1 MSSGACRAP
10 ARRSA
15 AAWAVCSGASE
26 GRTEGVIRRDAP
38 ARSVIAAHRAA
49 WTTEKKTDLKV
60 LAAAQRQIRDQAREP
75 EERFG
80 DVRQALEELRDK
92 VAVQARVTFSD
103 ASRARALQRLAA
115 ERAGL
120 PTITPAAPR
129 QVGRTA

>member
-1 MSSGACRAP
+1 MRVVRRAL
-10 ARRSA
+10 
-15 AAWAVCSGASE
+15 SE
-26 GRTEGVIRRDAP
+26 RCP
-38 ARSVIAAHRAA
+38 ARSVIDAHRAA
-49 WTTEKKTDLKV
+49 WTTEKKTDPKV

-80 DVRQALEELRDK
+80 DGRQALEELRDK
-92 VAVQARVTFSD
+92 DAVRARVTSSD

-129 QVGRTA
+129 QMGRTA

>member
-1 MSSGACRAP
+1 MP
-10 ARRSA
+10 
-15 AAWAVCSGASE
+15 
-26 GRTEGVIRRDAP
+26 P

-60 LAAAQRQIRDQAREP
+60 PAAAQRQIREP

-92 VAVQARVTFSD
+92 VAVQARVTSSD